1 LAKVQTVLEIC
12 VNLMS
17 FLGDEVHI
25 FDKEIKNFE
34 RILICVNSRKF
45 LYLSKKTLSPCYNN
59 VQISLYRSRMTTKT
73 TIKPVYKEVPS
84 CCSGYIE
91 TATSSCTEGRI

>member
-1 LAKVQTVLEIC
+1 VLIVE
-12 VNLMS
+12 N
-17 FLGDEVHI
+17 
-25 FDKEIKNFE
+25 
-34 RILICVNSRKF
+34 F

-84 CCSGYIE
+84 CCSGILRLQQVAVQKVGYN
-91 TATSSCTEGRI
+91 